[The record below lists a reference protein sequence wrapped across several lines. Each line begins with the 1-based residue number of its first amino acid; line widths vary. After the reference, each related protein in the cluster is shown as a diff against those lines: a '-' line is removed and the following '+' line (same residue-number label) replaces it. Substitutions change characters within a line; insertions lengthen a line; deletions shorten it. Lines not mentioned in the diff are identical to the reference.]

1 MKNLILVNLLLAL
14 AYSGFA
20 QTGRIIAPSTHAW
33 YMENGTIKLNEKWL
47 LFHDVQF
54 RRADLLPEDQQLL
67 LRAGIGYN
75 LSSSIQIMAGYC
87 FVQTYPYGDF
97 PVRNQFPENRLWQQL
112 ILKAPIGRT
121 AFINRYRLEQRY
133 LGNSTTGSLA
143 NPRFENRA
151 RYLGRVNIPLQKG
164 DEYKLYGFIYD
175 EIFINFGKNVGV
187 NIYDQNRIAAGLG
200 WKLDKKLSVEL
211 GYMNQMV
218 QQRALQPNG
227 KAVVENNHTLI
238 ASLVSNF

>member
-20 QTGRIIAPSTHAW
+20 QTGRIIAPSAHAW

-54 RRADLLPEDQQLL
+54 RRADILPEAQQLL

-75 LSSSIQIMAGYC
+75 LSKSIQIMGGYC
-87 FVQTYPYGDF
+87 FVQTYPYGDY
-97 PVRNQFPENRLWQQL
+97 PVKHEFPENRFWEQL
-112 ILKAPIGRT
+112 IIRAPIGRAT
-121 AFINRYRLEQRY
+121 FINRYRLEQRY

-143 NPRFENRA
+143 NPRFENRM
-151 RYLGRVNIPLQKG
+151 RYLGRMNIPMQKAE
-164 DEYKLYGFIYD
+164 DYKLYSFVYD

-200 WKLDKKLSVEL
+200 WKLDKKLSLEL

-218 QQRALQPNG
+218 QQRALQANG
-227 KAVVENNHTLI
+227 KSVVENNHTLI
-238 ASLVSNF
+238 VSLVSNF

>member
-133 LGNSTTGSLA
+133 LGNSNTGSLA

-151 RYLGRVNIPLQKG
+151 RYFGRVNIPLQKG

-200 WKLDKKLSVEL
+200 WKLDKKLNVEL

-227 KAVVENNHTLI
+227 KSVLENNHTLI
-238 ASLVSNF
+238 VSLVSNF

>member
-121 AFINRYRLEQRY
+121 TFINRYRLEQRY

-143 NPRFENRA
+143 NPRFENRV

-200 WKLDKKLSVEL
+200 WKLDKKLSIEL

-218 QQRALQPNG
+218 QQRALQSNG
-227 KAVVENNHTLI
+227 KSVLENNHTLI

>member
-20 QTGRIIAPSTHAW
+20 QAGRIIAPSTHAW

-112 ILKAPIGRT
+112 ILKAPIGRA

-200 WKLDKKLSVEL
+200 WKLDKKLSLEL

-227 KAVVENNHTLI
+227 KSVVENNHTLI
-238 ASLVSNF
+238 ASLVSNL

>member
-20 QTGRIIAPSTHAW
+20 QTGRIIAPAGHAW

-54 RRADLLPEDQQLL
+54 RRADLLPEAQQLL

-75 LSSSIQIMAGYC
+75 LSKSIQVIGGYC
-87 FVQTYPYGDF
+87 FVQTYPYGDY
-97 PVRNQFPENRLWQQL
+97 PVKHEFPENRFWEQL
-112 ILKAPIGRT
+112 IIKAPIGRAT
-121 AFINRYRLEQRY
+121 FINRYRLEQRY

-143 NPRFENRA
+143 NPRFENRM
-151 RYLGRVNIPLQKG
+151 RYFGRMNIPMQKAE
-164 DEYKLYGFIYD
+164 DYKLYSFVYD

-200 WKLDKKLSVEL
+200 WKLDKKLSLEL

-227 KAVVENNHTLI
+227 KSVLENNHTLI
-238 ASLVSNF
+238 VSLVSNF